1 MLTYIALSQC
11 YNVWKAEI
19 GDEWDSSKSGS
30 KWIQNLDCGKEYDP
44 EDYIASVPLTG
55 IRPNENRGNLWKFA
69 TIAKKDIQ

>member
-1 MLTYIALSQC
+1 MLTYIALSDKDC

-19 GDEWDSSKSGS
+19 GDDWDASESDS

-55 IRPNENRGNLWKFA
+55 KTTKTVEI
-69 TIAKKDIQ
+69 